1 MIHPVYNRLSILTE
15 HPEGELEYLGDAL
28 GRDCVVVKFVD
39 GWIRLHDGDGSRNED
54 WFGWGAAVLAP
65 FDSVVESV
73 HHNPVANEPGHHSG
87 GKAGSVIFLLD
98 GGVHVLYVHVDG
110 IEVKLGD
117 AVVAGQRIAKVG
129 NNGYSWYPHIH
140 VGAWKDDTP
149 LQIRFDLRA
158 LGRLQ
163 SEDPDRYYDSQS
175 QPRVDP

>member
-1 MIHPVYNRLSILTE
+1 
-15 HPEGELEYLGDAL
+15 
-28 GRDCVVVKFVD
+28 
-39 GWIRLHDGDGSRNED
+39 
-54 WFGWGAAVLAP
+54 
-65 FDSVVESV
+65 
-73 HHNPVANEPGHHSG
+73 
-87 GKAGSVIFLLD
+87 
-98 GGVHVLYVHVDG
+98 VLYGHVDG
-110 IEVKLGD
+110 IEVKPGD